1 MNGLTAF
8 LEALR
13 EYVSE
18 HFFDVCGFLLTVAG
32 GGFALL
38 QWRASIKNNRAKYVK
53 DLLRGIMDDPQI
65 QKFQGLTD
73 YGTDWYTEAF
83 HRGGDSETARIAD
96 RTLFTYNYIC
106 YLYDTKVINKNE
118 LEIFTYYMLALA
130 HDDELTCYF
139 LDLYQYSLFSGR
151 KFPFGHYL
159 SFCEKH
165 GCVSRSVRDPKF
177 YFYLLC
183 LEAQEN
189 GRDTGITVPEDIVSL
204 RRLVGGRL
212 YIETVSRCAHC
223 RHYAD
228 GKCGAKAD
236 PDAHFWAG
244 MHKECGA
251 FDFDPGRWDRKAECA
266 RVQ

>member
-1 MNGLTAF
+1 MNGLSVF
-8 LEALR
+8 LDALQ
-13 EYVSE
+13 EYVAD

-53 DLLRGIMDDPQI
+53 DLLRSIMDDPQI
-65 QKFQGLTD
+65 QRFQGVTD

-83 HRGGDSETARIAD
+83 HRGGDDGIARDAD

-139 LDLYQYSLFSGR
+139 LDLWQYSMFSDR

-159 SFCEKH
+159 SFCEKN
-165 GCVSRSVRDPKF
+165 GCVSRSVRDKKF
-177 YFYLLC
+177 YFYDLAA
-183 LEAQEN
+183 ESQEN
-189 GRDTGITVPEDIVSL
+189 GHDTGIVVPENIRAL
-204 RRLVGGRL
+204 RAKVGDRL
-212 YIETVSRCAHC
+212 YIETVSRCEHC

-228 GKCGAKAD
+228 GKCTAKSD
-236 PDAHFWAG
+236 VSAHYWAG
-244 MHKECGA
+244 MNAACSA
-251 FDFDPGRWDRKAECA
+251 FDFDPARWNNERECA
-266 RVQ
+266 LVQ